1 MLHGRV
7 QLLFFKEVT
16 METTGTEKAETDTT
30 SEEEKDEITE
40 EVAKK
45 ILLTQLDG
53 IKVIIQSRII
63 VLSPLKFE
71 DYPLTRVLEHA
82 DMSAPT
88 EYQSLVMAKLIN
100 SIIARSKLTPEEIS
114 ILRGSTSQ
122 DLLRTYH
129 TIGSAVERAIAEIL
143 SG

>member
-1 MLHGRV
+1 
-7 QLLFFKEVT
+7 
-16 METTGTEKAETDTT
+16 METTGKETGTETEE
-30 SEEEKDEITE
+30 SVEEKDEITE

-45 ILLTQLDG
+45 MLLTQLDG

-82 DMSAPT
+82 DMRAPT

>member
-1 MLHGRV
+1 
-7 QLLFFKEVT
+7 
-16 METTGTEKAETDTT
+16 METTGKETETEESA
-30 SEEEKDEITE
+30 EEKDEITE

-45 ILLTQLDG
+45 MLLTQLDG

-82 DMSAPT
+82 DMRAPT

-129 TIGSAVERAIAEIL
+129 TIGAAVERAITEIL

>member
-1 MLHGRV
+1 
-7 QLLFFKEVT
+7 
-16 METTGTEKAETDTT
+16 METTRKETGTETEESA
-30 SEEEKDEITE
+30 EEKDEITE

-45 ILLTQLDG
+45 MLLTQLDG

-82 DMSAPT
+82 DMRAPT

-100 SIIARSKLTPEEIS
+100 SIIARSKITPEEIS
-114 ILRGSTSQ
+114 ILRGLTSQ

-129 TIGSAVERAIAEIL
+129 TIGAAVERAIAEIL

>member
-1 MLHGRV
+1 
-7 QLLFFKEVT
+7 
-16 METTGTEKAETDTT
+16 METTGNETGTEKAEIEAA
-30 SEEEKDEITE
+30 SPVEEKGKITE
-40 EVAKK
+40 EAAKQM
-45 ILLTQLDG
+45 LLTQLDG
-53 IKVIIQSRII
+53 IKVIIQSRLI

-82 DMSAPT
+82 DMRAPT

>member
-1 MLHGRV
+1 
-7 QLLFFKEVT
+7 
-16 METTGTEKAETDTT
+16 METTGKETGTEELSK
-30 SEEEKDEITE
+30 EKDEITE
-40 EVAKK
+40 EAARKM
-45 ILLTQLDG
+45 LLSQLDG
-53 IKVIIQSRII
+53 IKVIIHSSLI

-129 TIGSAVERAIAEIL
+129 TIGSAVERAITEIL

>member
-1 MLHGRV
+1 
-7 QLLFFKEVT
+7 
-16 METTGTEKAETDTT
+16 METTGKETGTEKAETEAA
-30 SEEEKDEITE
+30 SPVEEKGEITE
-40 EVAKK
+40 EAAKQM
-45 ILLTQLDG
+45 LLTQLDG
-53 IKVIIQSRII
+53 IKVIIQSRLI

-82 DMSAPT
+82 DMRAPT

-100 SIIARSKLTPEEIS
+100 SIIARSKLTPEEIT

-129 TIGSAVERAIAEIL
+129 TIGAAVERAIAEIL

>member
-1 MLHGRV
+1 
-7 QLLFFKEVT
+7 
-16 METTGTEKAETDTT
+16 METTGTEKAQTDEI
-30 SEEEKDEITE
+30 SVEEKEDITE
-40 EVAKK
+40 EVAKQM
-45 ILLTQLDG
+45 LLTQLDG
-53 IKVIIQSRII
+53 IKVIIQSKLI

-100 SIIARSKLTPEEIS
+100 SIIARSKLTPEEIA

-129 TIGSAVERAIAEIL
+129 TVGSAVERAMAEIL
-143 SG
+143 LG

>member
-1 MLHGRV
+1 
-7 QLLFFKEVT
+7 
-16 METTGTEKAETDTT
+16 METTGTEKAETEAA
-30 SEEEKDEITE
+30 SSAEEKDEITE
-40 EVAKK
+40 EAAKK
-45 ILLTQLDG
+45 MLLTQLDG

-82 DMSAPT
+82 DMRAPT

-114 ILRGSTSQ
+114 ILRGSSSQ

>member
-1 MLHGRV
+1 
-7 QLLFFKEVT
+7 
-16 METTGTEKAETDTT
+16 METTGKETGTEKAETEAA
-30 SEEEKDEITE
+30 SPVEEKGEITE
-40 EVAKK
+40 EAAKQM
-45 ILLTQLDG
+45 LLTQLDG
-53 IKVIIQSRII
+53 IKVIIQSRLI

-82 DMSAPT
+82 DMRAPT

-100 SIIARSKLTPEEIS
+100 SIIARSKLTTEEIS

-129 TIGSAVERAIAEIL
+129 TIGAAVERAIAEIL

>member
-1 MLHGRV
+1 MG
-7 QLLFFKEVT
+7 
-16 METTGTEKAETDTT
+16 TTGKEAGTELEETEAA
-30 SEEEKDEITE
+30 SSAEEKDEITE

-45 ILLTQLDG
+45 MLLTQLDG

-82 DMSAPT
+82 DMRAQT

-129 TIGSAVERAIAEIL
+129 TIGAAVERAIAEIL

>member
-1 MLHGRV
+1 
-7 QLLFFKEVT
+7 
-16 METTGTEKAETDTT
+16 METTGTETEETEAAS

-45 ILLTQLDG
+45 MLLTQLDG
-53 IKVIIQSRII
+53 IKVIIHSRII

-100 SIIARSKLTPEEIS
+100 SIIARSKLTPEDIS

>member
-1 MLHGRV
+1 MGTTG
-7 QLLFFKEVT
+7 KE
-16 METTGTEKAETDTT
+16 TGTERLRLHLQRKK
-30 SEEEKDEITE
+30 KDEITE

-45 ILLTQLDG
+45 MLLTQLDG

-82 DMSAPT
+82 DMRAPT

>member
-1 MLHGRV
+1 
-7 QLLFFKEVT
+7 
-16 METTGTEKAETDTT
+16 METTGKETEETKAA
-30 SEEEKDEITE
+30 SSAEEKDEITE

-45 ILLTQLDG
+45 MLLTQLDG
-53 IKVIIQSRII
+53 IKVIIHSKLI

>member
-1 MLHGRV
+1 
-7 QLLFFKEVT
+7 
-16 METTGTEKAETDTT
+16 METTGKETETEESA
-30 SEEEKDEITE
+30 EEKDEITE

-45 ILLTQLDG
+45 MLLTQLDG

-71 DYPLTRVLEHA
+71 DYPLTRVLEQA
-82 DMSAPT
+82 DMRAPT

-114 ILRGSTSQ
+114 ILRGSSSQ

>member
-1 MLHGRV
+1 
-7 QLLFFKEVT
+7 
-16 METTGTEKAETDTT
+16 METTGKETGTEEIEAL
-30 SEEEKDEITE
+30 SSAEEKDEITE

-45 ILLTQLDG
+45 MLLTQLDG
-53 IKVIIQSRII
+53 IKVIIHSRLI

-129 TIGSAVERAIAEIL
+129 TIGAAVERAIAEIL

>member
-1 MLHGRV
+1 MVIAG
-7 QLLFFKEVT
+7 KE
-16 METTGTEKAETDTT
+16 TGTETEETEA
-30 SEEEKDEITE
+30 SSSVEEKDDITE

-45 ILLTQLDG
+45 MLLTQLDG
-53 IKVIIQSRII
+53 IKVIIHSRLI

>member
-1 MLHGRV
+1 MEATG
-7 QLLFFKEVT
+7 KE
-16 METTGTEKAETDTT
+16 TGTEKAETDTT
-30 SEEEKDEITE
+30 PVEEKDEITE
-40 EVAKK
+40 EDAKQM
-45 ILLTQLDG
+45 LLTQLDG
-53 IKVIIQSRII
+53 IKVIIQSRLI

-100 SIIARSKLTPEEIS
+100 SIIARSKLTPEEIA

-129 TIGSAVERAIAEIL
+129 TIGAAVERAMVEIL

>member
-1 MLHGRV
+1 
-7 QLLFFKEVT
+7 
-16 METTGTEKAETDTT
+16 METTRQKTESEKAETEAA
-30 SEEEKDEITE
+30 SPVEEKEGITE
-40 EVAKK
+40 EVAKQM
-45 ILLTQLDG
+45 LLTQLDG
-53 IKVIIQSRII
+53 IKVIIQSRLI

-100 SIIARSKLTPEEIS
+100 SIIARSKLTTEEIS

-129 TIGSAVERAIAEIL
+129 TIGAAVERAMVEIL

>member
-1 MLHGRV
+1 
-7 QLLFFKEVT
+7 
-16 METTGTEKAETDTT
+16 METTGKETGTEKTETEA
-30 SEEEKDEITE
+30 SSPVEEKESITE
-40 EVAKK
+40 EAAKQM
-45 ILLTQLDG
+45 ILTQLDG
-53 IKVIIQSRII
+53 IKVVIQSRLII
-63 VLSPLKFE
+63 LSPLKFE

-82 DMSAPT
+82 DMNAPT

>member
-1 MLHGRV
+1 
-7 QLLFFKEVT
+7 
-16 METTGTEKAETDTT
+16 METTGKETGTEKAETGAA
-30 SEEEKDEITE
+30 SPVEEKGEITE
-40 EVAKK
+40 EAAKQM
-45 ILLTQLDG
+45 LLTQLDG
-53 IKVIIQSRII
+53 IKVIIQSRLI

-82 DMSAPT
+82 DMRAPT

-100 SIIARSKLTPEEIS
+100 SIIARSKLTTEEIS

-129 TIGSAVERAIAEIL
+129 TIGAAVERAMVEIL

>member
-1 MLHGRV
+1 
-7 QLLFFKEVT
+7 
-16 METTGTEKAETDTT
+16 METTGKETGTEKAETGAA
-30 SEEEKDEITE
+30 SPVEEKGEITE
-40 EVAKK
+40 EAAKQM
-45 ILLTQLDG
+45 LLTQLDG
-53 IKVIIQSRII
+53 IKVIIQSRLII
-63 VLSPLKFE
+63 LSPLKFE

-82 DMSAPT
+82 DMRAPT

-100 SIIARSKLTPEEIS
+100 SIIARSKLTPEEVS

-129 TIGSAVERAIAEIL
+129 TIGAAVERAMVEIL

>member
-1 MLHGRV
+1 
-7 QLLFFKEVT
+7 
-16 METTGTEKAETDTT
+16 METTGTETEETEVA
-30 SEEEKDEITE
+30 SSAEEKDEITE

-45 ILLTQLDG
+45 MLLTQLDG
-53 IKVIIQSRII
+53 IKVIIHSRLI

-129 TIGSAVERAIAEIL
+129 TIGAAVERAIAEIL

>member
-1 MLHGRV
+1 
-7 QLLFFKEVT
+7 
-16 METTGTEKAETDTT
+16 METTGKETETGTEESA
-30 SEEEKDEITE
+30 EEKDEITE

-45 ILLTQLDG
+45 MLLTQLDG
-53 IKVIIQSRII
+53 IKVIIHSRLI

-82 DMSAPT
+82 DMNAPT

>member
-1 MLHGRV
+1 
-7 QLLFFKEVT
+7 
-16 METTGTEKAETDTT
+16 METTGKETGTETEESA
-30 SEEEKDEITE
+30 EEKDEITE

-45 ILLTQLDG
+45 MLLTQLDG
-53 IKVIIQSRII
+53 IKVIIHSRLI

-71 DYPLTRVLEHA
+71 DYPLTRVLENA

-114 ILRGSTSQ
+114 ILRGSSSQ

>member
-1 MLHGRV
+1 
-7 QLLFFKEVT
+7 
-16 METTGTEKAETDTT
+16 METTGTETEETEAV
-30 SEEEKDEITE
+30 SSVEEKDEITE

-45 ILLTQLDG
+45 MLLTQLDG

-82 DMSAPT
+82 DMRAPT

-129 TIGSAVERAIAEIL
+129 TIGAAVERAIAEIL

>member
-1 MLHGRV
+1 
-7 QLLFFKEVT
+7 
-16 METTGTEKAETDTT
+16 METTGKETGTETEAV
-30 SEEEKDEITE
+30 SSAEEKDEITE

-45 ILLTQLDG
+45 MLLTQLDG

-82 DMSAPT
+82 DMRAPT

-129 TIGSAVERAIAEIL
+129 TIGAAVERAIAEIL

>member
-1 MLHGRV
+1 
-7 QLLFFKEVT
+7 
-16 METTGTEKAETDTT
+16 METTGTETEETEVA
-30 SEEEKDEITE
+30 SSAEEKDEITE

-45 ILLTQLDG
+45 MLLTQLDG
-53 IKVIIQSRII
+53 IKVILHSRLI

-129 TIGSAVERAIAEIL
+129 TIGAAVERAIAEIL

>member
-1 MLHGRV
+1 
-7 QLLFFKEVT
+7 
-16 METTGTEKAETDTT
+16 METTGKETETEESA
-30 SEEEKDEITE
+30 EEKDEITE

-45 ILLTQLDG
+45 MLLTQLDG
-53 IKVIIQSRII
+53 IKVIIHSRLI

-129 TIGSAVERAIAEIL
+129 TIGAAVERAIAEIL

>member
-1 MLHGRV
+1 
-7 QLLFFKEVT
+7 
-16 METTGTEKAETDTT
+16 METTGNETGTEKAETDTT
-30 SEEEKDEITE
+30 PVEEKDEITE
-40 EVAKK
+40 EAAKQM
-45 ILLTQLDG
+45 LLTQLDG
-53 IKVIIQSRII
+53 IKVIIQSRLI

-82 DMSAPT
+82 DMSVPT

-129 TIGSAVERAIAEIL
+129 TIGAAVERAMAEIL

>member
-1 MLHGRV
+1 
-7 QLLFFKEVT
+7 
-16 METTGTEKAETDTT
+16 METTGKETETEESA
-30 SEEEKDEITE
+30 EEKDEITE

-45 ILLTQLDG
+45 MLLTQLDG
-53 IKVIIQSRII
+53 IKVIIQSRLI

-82 DMSAPT
+82 DMRAPT

-129 TIGSAVERAIAEIL
+129 TIGAAVERAIAEIL

>member
-1 MLHGRV
+1 
-7 QLLFFKEVT
+7 
-16 METTGTEKAETDTT
+16 METTQQKTESEKAEIEAA
-30 SEEEKDEITE
+30 SPVEEKGGITE
-40 EVAKK
+40 EAAKQM
-45 ILLTQLDG
+45 LLTQLDG
-53 IKVIIQSRII
+53 IKVIIQSKLII
-63 VLSPLKFE
+63 LSPLKFE

-82 DMSAPT
+82 DMRAPT

-100 SIIARSKLTPEEIS
+100 SIIARSKLTPEEIT

-129 TIGSAVERAIAEIL
+129 TIGAAVERAMVEIL

>member
-1 MLHGRV
+1 
-7 QLLFFKEVT
+7 
-16 METTGTEKAETDTT
+16 METTGKETGTEKAETETA
-30 SEEEKDEITE
+30 SPVEEKGEITE
-40 EVAKK
+40 EAAKQM
-45 ILLTQLDG
+45 LLTQLDG
-53 IKVIIQSRII
+53 IKVIIQSRLI

-82 DMSAPT
+82 DMRAPT

-100 SIIARSKLTPEEIS
+100 SIIARSKLTPEEIT

-129 TIGSAVERAIAEIL
+129 TIGAAVERAIAEIL

>member
-1 MLHGRV
+1 
-7 QLLFFKEVT
+7 
-16 METTGTEKAETDTT
+16 METTGKETGTEEIEAL
-30 SEEEKDEITE
+30 SSAEEKDEITE

-45 ILLTQLDG
+45 MLLTQLDG
-53 IKVIIQSRII
+53 IKVIIHSRLI